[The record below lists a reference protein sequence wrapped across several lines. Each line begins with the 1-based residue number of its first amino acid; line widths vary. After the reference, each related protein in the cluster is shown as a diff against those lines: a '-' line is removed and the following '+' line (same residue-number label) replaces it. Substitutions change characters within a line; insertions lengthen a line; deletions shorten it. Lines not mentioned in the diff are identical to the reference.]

1 MNHGNGAQASQI
13 WLHMDAKSRADFSHN
28 EGMTPNTSPDDVKKQ
43 VMQHYQD
50 EAGKGDD
57 SDETIEKPT
66 PNVHLG
72 GLESLPEWVGPTGA
86 PPQAVTV
93 PAKTA
98 PPKST
103 VQLRRAT
110 MEFGLTAEQK
120 LLQETLRDFA
130 RRELLPS
137 YASRDADKDLPPA
150 LVRKLGEMGLLAPMV
165 DTHLGGSR
173 LDYVSLGIAH
183 EEIARGDFNAAYV
196 LLLAAL
202 VGAIIS
208 RSGDARQQAAYL
220 PPICRGETI
229 AALAV
234 TEPGG
239 GSDAAHIVM
248 QARRDGDN
256 YVLSGE
262 KTSISFSSSAAT
274 ALVLARTGTLEQSA
288 RGVSAFYVDLNS
300 PGVSRTRFRDMGSRA
315 IGRGQLF
322 FDGVR
327 VPASARIG
335 AEGAGFVDVMQ
346 GFDFSRSL
354 IGLMCIGAAEQS
366 VEETCAY
373 VAERQAFGAP
383 LARFEGV
390 SFPLAEAAVRLRA
403 ARLLCYEA
411 LWLKDRGAPHGWL
424 AAGAKWLAPE
434 LAADVL
440 HQCILLH
447 GHLGFSLDLPHQQ
460 RMRDVIGLEIGDGT
474 AQIMKTLVARE
485 IIGKTARP
493 Y

>member
-1 MNHGNGAQASQI
+1 
-13 WLHMDAKSRADFSHN
+13 MD
-28 EGMTPNTSPDDVKKQ
+28 
-43 VMQHYQD
+43 
-50 EAGKGDD
+50 
-57 SDETIEKPT
+57 
-66 PNVHLG
+66 
-72 GLESLPEWVGPTGA
+72 
-86 PPQAVTV
+86 
-93 PAKTA
+93 
-98 PPKST
+98 
-103 VQLRRAT
+103 
-110 MEFGLTAEQK
+110 FGLTAEQK

-130 RRELLPS
+130 RRELLPN

-150 LVRKLGEMGLLAPMV
+150 LIRKLGEMGLLAPMV
-165 DTHLGGSR
+165 DTQLGGSK

-202 VGAIIS
+202 VAAIIS
-208 RSGDARQQAAYL
+208 RSADARQQAAYL

-239 GSDAAHIVM
+239 GSDAAHIMM

-327 VPASARIG
+327 VPVSARIG

-354 IGLMCIGAAEQS
+354 IALMCIGAAEQS
-366 VEETCAY
+366 VDETCAY

-411 LWLKDRGAPHGWL
+411 LWLKDRGEPHGWL

-434 LAADVL
+434 LCADVL

-474 AQIMKTLVARE
+474 AQIMKTIVARE